1 MLQFEE
7 LKVVNSRY
15 GECLGPILRLWGYL
29 DSGKTCSNC
38 YETEMQ
44 SVAIAIAVARCR
56 GWRLKLRKRE
66 IVRNAGGEEMEPE
79 EGRSGER
86 GGQQGDYRQPGLW
99 YNRALDTHSI
109 SGRVEGQIGLRT
121 Y

>member
-1 MLQFEE
+1 MLQSEE
-7 LKVVNSRY
+7 SIVVNSRY
-15 GECLGPILRLWGYL
+15 GECLGPILRLWGYI

-66 IVRNAGGEEMEPE
+66 REKERNCEECWRRRN
-79 EGRSGER
+79 G
-86 GGQQGDYRQPGLW
+86 
-99 YNRALDTHSI
+99 A
-109 SGRVEGQIGLRT
+109 
-121 Y
+121 